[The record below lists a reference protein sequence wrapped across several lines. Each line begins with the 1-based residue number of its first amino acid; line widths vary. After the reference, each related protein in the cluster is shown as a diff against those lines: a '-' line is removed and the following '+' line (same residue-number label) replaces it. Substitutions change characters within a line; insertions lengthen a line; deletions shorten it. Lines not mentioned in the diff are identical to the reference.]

1 MQLYYMK
8 KDGNSLSSASVV
20 LVTVAIM
27 YKFVLALTGIGI
39 LLFGR
44 KSLKNYFQGYGWL
57 YLLGLLLN
65 IVVIAVLILVMLSP
79 GIIKAAFFKTE
90 EFLIHLRVWKKS
102 EIRKNKME
110 RFLSGYQETVCFLR
124 NHKKMIGAV
133 AIGTFAQ
140 RFSAFLLTYVIYR
153 GLGLHGFS
161 MWDIVWLQA
170 SVYIAVDML
179 PIPGA
184 QGITEAMFQSVF
196 ESIFTKQYL
205 VASICISRGISFYLI
220 MLLGFVVVFYRHG
233 TQKLSG
239 TAQKEERIN

>member
-1 MQLYYMK
+1 MEII
-8 KDGNSLSSASVV
+8 VV
-20 LVTVAIM
+20 D
-27 YKFVLALTGIGI
+27 
-39 LLFGR
+39 
-44 KSLKNYFQGYGWL
+44 SDDWL

-110 RFLSGYQETVCFLR
+110 RFQSGYQETVCFLQ

-170 SVYIAVDML
+170 SVNSGGYAADTRRSVCFPLL
-179 PIPGA
+179 P
-184 QGITEAMFQSVF
+184 F
-196 ESIFTKQYL
+196 
-205 VASICISRGISFYLI
+205 
-220 MLLGFVVVFYRHG
+220 
-233 TQKLSG
+233 
-239 TAQKEERIN
+239 